1 VCYDPLG
8 TKSIDTKSKVLDKV
22 TPLAVFNEK
31 FQMKTV
37 LEYDF
42 LRRQFIKKK
51 SELQLWKKDMST
63 MLGSAEFDLSKYANE
78 EKAVEEKLPIKNSS
92 YSTEGY
98 VEIYIKCKAEG
109 GLPLTQGS
117 APHPSMARGGL
128 NTSALTRMPTIEEK
142 DSECDVK
149 EEIEKKEKEYLKRLE
164 QLEADVE
171 RLKHEKAVHDAQ
183 LA

>member
-1 VCYDPLG
+1 
-8 TKSIDTKSKVLDKV
+8 
-22 TPLAVFNEK
+22 VFNEK

-51 SELQLWKKDMST
+51 SELQLWKKDMSN

-78 EKAVEEKLPIKNSS
+78 EKAVEEKLPLKNSP

-109 GLPLTQGS
+109 GLPTTHGS
-117 APHPSMARGGL
+117 APHPSMGRGGL

-149 EEIEKKEKEYLKRLE
+149 EEIEKKEKAYLKKID
-164 QLEADVE
+164 QLEAEVE
-171 RLKHEKAVHDAQ
+171 SLKQ
-183 LA
+183 

>member
-1 VCYDPLG
+1 MAG
-8 TKSIDTKSKVLDKV
+8 QKSIDTKTKLLDKV

-78 EKAVEEKLPIKNSS
+78 EKAVEEKLPLKNSA
-92 YSTEGY
+92 YSNQGY

-109 GLPLTQGS
+109 GLPT
-117 APHPSMARGGL
+117 
-128 NTSALTRMPTIEEK
+128 T
-142 DSECDVK
+142 
-149 EEIEKKEKEYLKRLE
+149 
-164 QLEADVE
+164 
-171 RLKHEKAVHDAQ
+171 
-183 LA
+183 